1 MTNYVI
7 INYKLLLYIIFFRK
21 KIDFYGKNKKF
32 KRNIKLW
39 NYEFNTIVIIGF
51 LICMIFFILNTIL
64 YFFIE
69 IIHS

>member
-21 KIDFYGKNKKF
+21 KMDLYGKKF
-32 KRNIKLW
+32 KHNIKLW

>member
-1 MTNYVI
+1 MD
-7 INYKLLLYIIFFRK
+7 L
-21 KIDFYGKNKKF
+21 YGKNKKF
-32 KRNIKLW
+32 KHNIKLW

>member
-1 MTNYVI
+1 ME
-7 INYKLLLYIIFFRK
+7 
-21 KIDFYGKNKKF
+21 KNKKF
-32 KRNIKLW
+32 KHNIKLW

-64 YFFIE
+64 YFFIK

>member
-1 MTNYVI
+1 ME
-7 INYKLLLYIIFFRK
+7 
-21 KIDFYGKNKKF
+21 KNKKF